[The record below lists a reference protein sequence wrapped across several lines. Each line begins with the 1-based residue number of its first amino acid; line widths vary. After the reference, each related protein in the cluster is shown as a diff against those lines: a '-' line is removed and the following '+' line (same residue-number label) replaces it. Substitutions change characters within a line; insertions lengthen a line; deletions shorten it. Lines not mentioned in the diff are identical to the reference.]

1 MEVYEKRNDE
11 SQIDYIKRVTSLRE
25 EYDLSYSQWCTL
37 VCGTAYSEDNAR
49 KAYYVV
55 EKMLPLID
63 YQCSI
68 DQAKVKKYNDL
79 KSREIQISKEK
90 EKLKDVKREYFNLV
104 RNESR
109 WEELYDT
116 IMNKMEYMN
125 YNHTINIYP
134 YEINGEE
141 TEAILCLSD
150 FHIGVEI
157 DTPVNKY
164 NIKIA
169 EERVEK
175 LIKST
180 MKYCKLNNV
189 TKLHIVLCGDLVS
202 GVIHISPRIRQNEN
216 VVSQVLIAS
225 ELISNLIITLS
236 QVIKRVEVYSA
247 NGNHGR
253 VSANVKESIDEEN
266 FESFIYEYVKLKNEV
281 FKNKERL
288 GYNVH
293 FNENLFKDIV
303 LIEINDRRIAL
314 THGHN
319 DFKQLNKAKDRIN
332 QLLSD
337 YRADE
342 LIIAHLHNVRMHDNV
357 TVNGAL
363 SGSDDYAMSRRY
375 NNDPAQILKIF
386 YKDGSNVLCEIKVGR
401 NVD

>member
-1 MEVYEKRNDE
+1 
-11 SQIDYIKRVTSLRE
+11 
-25 EYDLSYSQWCTL
+25 
-37 VCGTAYSEDNAR
+37 
-49 KAYYVV
+49 
-55 EKMLPLID
+55 
-63 YQCSI
+63 
-68 DQAKVKKYNDL
+68 
-79 KSREIQISKEK
+79 
-90 EKLKDVKREYFNLV
+90 
-104 RNESR
+104 
-109 WEELYDT
+109 
-116 IMNKMEYMN
+116 
-125 YNHTINIYP
+125 
-134 YEINGEE
+134 
-141 TEAILCLSD
+141 
-150 FHIGVEI
+150 
-157 DTPVNKY
+157 
-164 NIKIA
+164 
-169 EERVEK
+169 
-175 LIKST
+175 

-189 TKLHIVLCGDLVS
+189 TKLHVVLCGDLVS